1 MWKRYRPLRIISPIV
16 FLLLW
21 EGAVRFGEV
30 NPLIVPAPIA
40 VLRTMIDLTL
50 DGRLPWA
57 IAVSLH
63 RVLQGF
69 IYGSL
74 LGITLGLL
82 VGWFRAVE
90 DAVDPL
96 VAAIFPIPKSALFPL
111 FILWFGLGETSKVMT
126 IMIGVL
132 FLVLINTVTGVKAID
147 PVLLKAARDLGANQR
162 QIFTKV
168 VIPGALPNIFTGLR
182 LGAGT
187 ALILVFITEIEATK
201 AGTRIFALGI
211 LSVASGEAGFQ
222 LHDRFRYSRNPR
234 HLGSAVAR
242 ACNVSVEASLKGFRF
257 LVSGFRFKSKLG
269 TRNHEPIEGKI
280 HEQIFR
286 VWFGLSCPDNRER
299 VTVRQEY
306 F

>member
-1 MWKRYRPLRIISPIV
+1 MPSIWKRYRPLRVISPII
-16 FLLLW
+16 FLLIW
-21 EGAVRFGEV
+21 EGVVRLGEV
-30 NPLIVPAPIA
+30 NQLLVPAPA
-40 VLRTMIDLTL
+40 SVLRAMIDLTV

-74 LGITLGLL
+74 IGIALGLL
-82 VGWFRAVE
+82 VGWFRALE

-96 VAAIFPIPKSALFPL
+96 VGALYPIPKSALFRL
-111 FILWFGLGETSKVMT
+111 FILWFGLGETSKVIT
-126 IMIGVL
+126 ILIGVL

-182 LGAGT
+182 LGAGM

-201 AGTRIFALGI
+201 AGLGFLLWESYQLLLIKQVFAGVVTFGLLG
-211 LSVASGEAGFQ
+211 VASTWLLQ
-222 LHDRFRYSRNPR
+222 WL
-234 HLGSAVAR
+234 
-242 ACNVSVEASLKGFRF
+242 
-257 LVSGFRFKSKLG
+257 
-269 TRNHEPIEGKI
+269 
-280 HEQIFR
+280 
-286 VWFGLSCPDNRER
+286 ER
-299 VTVRQEY
+299 VGCPWIQRSN
-306 F
+306 

>member
-30 NPLIVPAPIA
+30 NQLIIPAPIS
-40 VLRTMIDLTL
+40 VLRTMIDLTV

-74 LGITLGLL
+74 LGIALGLL

-96 VAAIFPIPKSALFPL
+96 VAAIYPIPKSALFPL

-132 FLVLINTVTGVKAID
+132 FLVLDQHRHRGESHRSGASQGRSRPRRKPAPDLHQSSDSGSVTQYLYRPQAGSRHGLD
-147 PVLLKAARDLGANQR
+147 SGFHHRDRSHQG
-162 QIFTKV
+162 
-168 VIPGALPNIFTGLR
+168 
-182 LGAGT
+182 
-187 ALILVFITEIEATK
+187 
-201 AGTRIFALGI
+201 GTRIFALGI
-211 LSVASGEAGFQ
+211 LSVAFSEAG
-222 LHDRFRYSRNPR
+222 
-234 HLGSAVAR
+234 V
-242 ACNVSVEASLKGFRF
+242 
-257 LVSGFRFKSKLG
+257 
-269 TRNHEPIEGKI
+269 
-280 HEQIFR
+280 
-286 VWFGLSCPDNRER
+286 
-299 VTVRQEY
+299 
-306 F
+306 

>member
-1 MWKRYRPLRIISPIV
+1 MGFMWKRYRPLRIISPIA
-16 FLLLW
+16 FLVIW
-21 EGAVRFGEV
+21 EGAVRVTDV
-30 NPLIVPAPIA
+30 NQLLVPAPA
-40 VLRTMIDLTL
+40 SVLRTMFDLTI

-57 IAVSLH
+57 IAVSLN

-74 LGITLGLL
+74 IGIALGLL

-90 DAVDPL
+90 DTVDPL
-96 VAAIFPIPKSALFPL
+96 VAAIYPIPKSAVFPL

-182 LGAGT
+182 LGAGM

-201 AGTRIFALGI
+201 AGLGFLLWESYQLLLVKQVFGCTIAFGILGI
-211 LSVASGEAGFQ
+211 LSSWTLQWLER
-222 LHDRFRYSRNPR
+222 LLCPWR
-234 HLGSAVAR
+234 
-242 ACNVSVEASLKGFRF
+242 
-257 LVSGFRFKSKLG
+257 
-269 TRNHEPIEGKI
+269 
-280 HEQIFR
+280 R
-286 VWFGLSCPDNRER
+286 V
-299 VTVRQEY
+299 
-306 F
+306 

>member
-1 MWKRYRPLRIISPIV
+1 MGAPLPRERPGSVRTGRPMPVRSRHCPRTASTSRISHRRRVQPARRSPSRPSS
-16 FLLLW
+16 
-21 EGAVRFGEV
+21 EGG
-30 NPLIVPAPIA
+30 LIVPAPIA

-126 IMIGVL
+126 ILIGVL

-147 PVLLKAARDLGANQR
+147 PVLLKAARDLGANQF

-201 AGTRIFALGI
+201 AGLGFLLWESYQLLLVKQVFSCTIAFGILGI
-211 LSVASGEAGFQ
+211 L
-222 LHDRFRYSRNPR
+222 
-234 HLGSAVAR
+234 
-242 ACNVSVEASLKGFRF
+242 
-257 LVSGFRFKSKLG
+257 G
-269 TRNHEPIEGKI
+269 TWLL
-280 HEQIFR
+280 Q
-286 VWFGLSCPDNRER
+286 WLER
-299 VTVRQEY
+299 VMCPWKRA
-306 F
+306 

>member
-1 MWKRYRPLRIISPIV
+1 METLPAVEVHFPYGFSLAMGRR
-16 FLLLW
+16 
-21 EGAVRFGEV
+21 GAVGEV
-30 NPLIVPAPIA
+30 NQLIVPAPIS

-126 IMIGVL
+126 ILIG
-132 FLVLINTVTGVKAID
+132 G
-147 PVLLKAARDLGANQR
+147 
-162 QIFTKV
+162 
-168 VIPGALPNIFTGLR
+168 
-182 LGAGT
+182 
-187 ALILVFITEIEATK
+187 
-201 AGTRIFALGI
+201 
-211 LSVASGEAGFQ
+211 
-222 LHDRFRYSRNPR
+222 
-234 HLGSAVAR
+234 
-242 ACNVSVEASLKGFRF
+242 
-257 LVSGFRFKSKLG
+257 
-269 TRNHEPIEGKI
+269 
-280 HEQIFR
+280 
-286 VWFGLSCPDNRER
+286 
-299 VTVRQEY
+299 Y
-306 F
+306 FSS

>member
-30 NPLIVPAPIA
+30 NQLIIPAPVA
-40 VLRTMIDLTL
+40 VLRTMVDLTV

-57 IAVSLH
+57 IAVSLT

-69 IYGSL
+69 IYGSI
-74 LGITLGLL
+74 LGVALGLL

-96 VAAIFPIPKSALFPL
+96 VAAIYPIPKSAIFPL

-126 IMIGVL
+126 ILIGVL

-162 QIFTKV
+162 QIFARV

-182 LGAGT
+182 LGAGM

-201 AGTRIFALGI
+201 AGLGFLLWESYQLLLIKQVFSCTVAFGILGI
-211 LSVASGEAGFQ
+211 LCNWILQWSERA
-222 LHDRFRYSRNPR
+222 LCPWRRF
-234 HLGSAVAR
+234 
-242 ACNVSVEASLKGFRF
+242 
-257 LVSGFRFKSKLG
+257 
-269 TRNHEPIEGKI
+269 
-280 HEQIFR
+280 
-286 VWFGLSCPDNRER
+286 
-299 VTVRQEY
+299 
-306 F
+306 

>member
-1 MWKRYRPLRIISPIV
+1 MRFIWRRYRPLRIISPLA

-21 EGAVRFGEV
+21 EGAVRLGDI
-30 NPLIVPAPIA
+30 NQLLIPSPGS
-40 VLRTMIDLTL
+40 VLRTMIDLTV
-50 DGRLPWA
+50 DGSLPWA
-57 IAVSLH
+57 ITVSLH

-69 IYGSL
+69 IYGSF
-74 LGITLGLL
+74 LGIGLGLL

-96 VAAIFPIPKSALFPL
+96 VAAIYPIPKSALFPL

-162 QIFTKV
+162 QIFLKV

-182 LGAGT
+182 LGAGM

-201 AGTRIFALGI
+201 AGLGFLLWESYQLLLVKQVFSCTIAFGILGI
-211 LSVASGEAGFQ
+211 LSSWILQ
-222 LHDRFRYSRNPR
+222 WL
-234 HLGSAVAR
+234 
-242 ACNVSVEASLKGFRF
+242 
-257 LVSGFRFKSKLG
+257 
-269 TRNHEPIEGKI
+269 
-280 HEQIFR
+280 
-286 VWFGLSCPDNRER
+286 ER
-299 VTVRQEY
+299 VMCPWRRV
-306 F
+306 